1 MFVELLVALL
11 VSFSVLCVATVFIC
25 VIAGT
30 RESPERQRMEDE
42 IQAKV
47 LAAYQKCLYNF

>member
-30 RESPERQRMEDE
+30 RESPERQRMEDD
-42 IQAKV
+42 IQAKA
-47 LAAYQKCLYNF
+47 LAAYHKR

>member
-1 MFVELLVALL
+1 MFIELLVALL

-30 RESPERQRMEDE
+30 RESPERQRMEDDA
-42 IQAKV
+42 QAAM
-47 LAAYQKCLYNF
+47 LAA

>member
-11 VSFSVLCVATVFIC
+11 VSFSVLCVATTFIC

-30 RESPERQRMEDE
+30 KESPERQRMEDDA
-42 IQAKV
+42 QVKA
-47 LAAYQKCLYNF
+47 LAAYHKR